1 METQIKTEDYEIVYE
16 PDNQTIT
23 CKGSL
28 WMSNTEEYAP
38 LAQILNGVTAQQP
51 PMLTLDLRQL
61 DFLNSSGINVISKF
75 VIGVRQKGNI
85 ELVVLGSKEIPWQ
98 NKSLFNLT
106 RLLPAIKLVIS

>member
-1 METQIKTEDYEIVYE
+1 METHIKTEDYEITYE
-16 PDNQTIT
+16 PESQTIT
-23 CKGSL
+23 CKGSF

-38 LAQILNGVTAQQP
+38 LAQILNGATAQQP
-51 PMLTLDLRQL
+51 PMLTLDLRHL

-106 RLLPAIKLVIS
+106 RLLPTIKLEVN